1 LDLLAPWS
9 EGPYTL
15 REALERYGEALVAE
29 ALRRRVLKPVMTRLG
44 PVLVPGG
51 KGRALLGLTRYYTPR
66 AGALEMALLVRRQA
80 EAMVREGYRVLRREG
95 VRAVLERN
103 GERILLVGSRGPLG
117 RRPRPRDTL
126 EATATRV
133 VVLVP
138 EGTVRRSRVEV
149 REVGVGSG

>member
-1 LDLLAPWS
+1 MDLLAPWS

-51 KGRALLGLTRYYTPR
+51 KGRALLGLTRYYTPK

-80 EAMVREGYRVLRREG
+80 EAMEREGWRVLKRQG
-95 VRAVLERN
+95 SRAVLEKD
-103 GERILLVGSRGPLG
+103 GERVLVVGNRGPVG
-117 RRPRPRDTL
+117 RRPRPQDDL
-126 EATATRV
+126 EATASRV

-138 EGTVRRSRVEV
+138 EGAKRSRIEVKEV
-149 REVGVGSG
+149 RIGSG

>member
-1 LDLLAPWS
+1 MDLLAPWS

-51 KGRALLGLTRYYTPR
+51 KGRALLGLTRYYTPK

-80 EAMVREGYRVLRREG
+80 EAMGEQGWRLLRRQG
-95 VRAVLERN
+95 TRAVLERD
-103 GERILLVGSRGPLG
+103 GERVLVVGTRGPVG
-117 RRPRPRDTL
+117 RRPRPRDDL
-126 EATATRV
+126 EATANRV

-138 EGTVRRSRVEV
+138 EGVKRSRMEV
-149 REVGVGSG
+149 REVRVGSG